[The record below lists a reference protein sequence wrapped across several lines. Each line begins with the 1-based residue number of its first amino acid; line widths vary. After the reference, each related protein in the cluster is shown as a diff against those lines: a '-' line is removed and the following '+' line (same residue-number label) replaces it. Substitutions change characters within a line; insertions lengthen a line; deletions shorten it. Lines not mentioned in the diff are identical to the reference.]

1 METKKEPIKIEDICP
16 VQTLDSVHNAPARPV
31 RVKPVKEKIVLSW
44 SGGKDSAMTA
54 YHLISS
60 QKYEIVSLMTT
71 VTEGFDRISMHGV
84 RRELLEK
91 QAASLN
97 IPLYTI
103 MLAQVSTNEIYEARM
118 KAALEHFKA
127 SGVSLV
133 AFGDLFLEDL
143 KQYREERLAAAG
155 MTGVFP
161 LWKRDTDE
169 LVRTFINL
177 GFKAILCCVDGKA
190 LDGSF
195 AGRSID
201 SELLRDLPASAD
213 PCGEY
218 GEYHSFVFDGPI
230 FSKPIKCKTGEKQ
243 FRNERFHYCDI
254 LSDEA

>member
-1 METKKEPIKIEDICP
+1 M
-16 VQTLDSVHNAPARPV
+16 
-31 RVKPVKEKIVLSW
+31 LSW
-44 SGGKDSAMTA
+44 SGGKDSAMAA
-54 YHLISS
+54 YHLLTS

-84 RRELLEK
+84 RRELLEA

-97 IPLYTI
+97 IPLYVI
-103 MLAQVSTNEIYEARM
+103 MIPQVCTNEIYEAKM
-118 KAALEHFKA
+118 EAALDHFKA
-127 SGVSLV
+127 KGVKLV

-143 KQYREERLAAAG
+143 RKYREDRLADAG
-155 MTGVFP
+155 MSGVFP
-161 LWKRDTDE
+161 IWKRDTDE

-195 AGRSID
+195 SGRNID
-201 SELLRDLPASAD
+201 DALLLDLPASVD
-213 PCGEY
+213 PAGEY

-230 FSKPIKCKTGEKQ
+230 FGKLIKCRTGDRQ

-254 LSDEA
+254 LAYAEPAS